1 MNRPLENINISKTL
15 RVMDVN
21 TTVLFPLSV
30 DWASLRAIAGKFNG
44 IGNSTYS
51 VKKVEGGYEVTR
63 TK

>member
-15 RVMDVN
+15 RHMDVN
-21 TTVLFPLSV
+21 TMVLFPLSV
-30 DWASLRAIAGKFNG
+30 DWASLRAIAGRFNG
-44 IGNSTYS
+44 AGESAFS